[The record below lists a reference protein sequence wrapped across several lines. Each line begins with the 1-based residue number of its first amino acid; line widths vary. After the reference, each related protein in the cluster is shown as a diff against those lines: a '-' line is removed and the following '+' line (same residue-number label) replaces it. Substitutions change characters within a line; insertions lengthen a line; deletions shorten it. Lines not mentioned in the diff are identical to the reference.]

1 MNQDELNYR
10 FSEIATTIDL
20 LPEVNMDGENPDTDD
35 WRLPNGTIG
44 LSDPTLYSALLCQAL
59 KGAQDY
65 RFKFVATLTNT
76 AIDSIN
82 DKVSHDQ
89 EPDKDDLTAL
99 AISINVLWAEG
110 VAGGLFKVLGLMA
123 NIIEHH
129 RSLEIP
135 DLATAVFRHNEN
147 VDMFSKLDPIEIL
160 NGLDIAGMFNQIRD

>member
-1 MNQDELNYR
+1 MNRDELNYR

-20 LPEVNMDGENPDTDD
+20 LPEVNMEGESPDTDE
-35 WRLPNGTIG
+35 WRLPNGTLG

-65 RFKFVATLTNT
+65 RFKFVATITNT

-82 DKVSHDQ
+82 NKVTHDQ
-89 EPDKDDLTAL
+89 EPNEDDLTAL

-123 NIIEHH
+123 NI
-129 RSLEIP
+129 LERHDGLEMP
-135 DLATAVFRHNEN
+135 NLATAIFRPNEN
-147 VDMFSKLDPIEIL
+147 VDMFGKLDPIEIL
-160 NGLDIAGMFNQIRD
+160 NGLDIAGMFNQIKD